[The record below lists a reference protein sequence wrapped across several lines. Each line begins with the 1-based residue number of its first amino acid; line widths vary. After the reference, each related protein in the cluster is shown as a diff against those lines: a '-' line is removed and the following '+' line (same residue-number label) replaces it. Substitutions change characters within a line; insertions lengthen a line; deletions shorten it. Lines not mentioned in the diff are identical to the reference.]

1 MIADGKIEAGWA
13 REVAMG
19 IFALIGK
26 CNPHQNSLAAHV
38 FAVACVA
45 AAIAVRLA
53 LGSFVA
59 GVVPFA
65 TLFPAIIVA
74 ALAGGTGPGLT
85 AVVTGGFAAWFFI
98 LTPAVEFNVPTA
110 SEALSLLLYAISGL
124 LILVI
129 VADRRSSEASLRRER
144 DRAKLY
150 FETAGVMLLVLGG
163 DRRVRLVNRCGA
175 EILGASADEIVG
187 KDWVD
192 AFIPARLRAT
202 AAAIFQACLE
212 GAADADASGEGIV
225 LRADGAERTIA
236 WRNKLLRDAEGRI
249 IGILSSGEDVTE
261 RRRAE
266 QALRDSEARFRVLAE
281 SMPQLVWSTL
291 PDGYCDYLSR
301 QWIEYTGVPEAEHLG
316 LGWLQAVHPDD
327 RPTIAACWNAAVR
340 GDADYDVKYRLRAGD
355 GVYRWFAARGRP
367 LHDEQGRM
375 VRWFGTCTDITEIVQ
390 AREALEERVAE
401 RTRELEEA
409 NRRLLDEA
417 TERAKAEAALAR
429 AQRLEAIG
437 QLTGGVAHDFNNLL
451 TVIVGNLDMI
461 VRTVDD
467 PDRVRRLA
475 TTALGAAERGET
487 VTRQLLAFSR
497 QQALKPE
504 VVELNG
510 LIRNF
515 EAFARRATGEAL
527 ELRLDVDKD
536 DLHCRIDPAQ
546 FETAILNLIV
556 NARDAT
562 TPGGQIAVE
571 MRGRSIERP
580 GPEEPP
586 DIAPGDYV
594 VVAVRDT
601 GCGIRPDVLPRVFDP
616 FFTTK
621 DVGKGSGL
629 GLSQVYGFV
638 RQSGGIVRIESQLG
652 AGTTVRIYL
661 PRTQTS
667 TATSDRP
674 RTPPQAPA
682 SAKGET
688 LLVVEDDP
696 EVLEIVLTMLRGLGY
711 SVLIARDGPGALD
724 VLRAPE
730 RVDLL
735 FSDVVMPR
743 GMNGAELARRARAL
757 HPGLPVLLTS
767 GYTARALSEEHGVPD
782 DFPLLPK
789 PYRVA
794 ELARALRGALAPRE
808 APAGANS
815 KAPRVLV
822 VEDDVFVRLSAVT
835 LLSECGFDVVGDAAN
850 SEAALARLAELQA
863 DAGVDVLF
871 TDIGLPG
878 MDGRALAAE
887 ARRRHPNL
895 QIVLATGYA
904 READGGDDRDIIHLG
919 KPYHRAE
926 LAWVRK
932 QLTAK
937 PAR

>member
-1 MIADGKIEAGWA
+1 
-13 REVAMG
+13 MG
-19 IFALIGK
+19 IFALIRTCKPRPG
-26 CNPHQNSLAAHV
+26 SLAAHA
-38 FAVACVA
+38 FAVACVGVGV
-45 AAIAVRLA
+45 AVRLA

-74 ALAGGTGPGLT
+74 ALAGGTGPGVT

-98 LTPAVEFNVPTA
+98 LTPAAELGVPTVA
-110 SEALSLLLYAISGL
+110 EALSLLLYAISGL

-129 VADRRSSEASLRRER
+129 VADMRLSEASLRRER

-150 FETAGVMLLVLGG
+150 FETAGVMLLVLRG
-163 DRRVRLVNRCGA
+163 DRRVRLINRCGA

-187 KDWVD
+187 KDWVA
-192 AFIPARLRAT
+192 AFIPPRLRAVAS
-202 AAAIFQACLE
+202 AAFQACLE
-212 GAADADASGEGIV
+212 GAEDAEACAEGVV

-236 WRNKLLRDAEGRI
+236 WRNKLLRDAQGRI

-291 PDGYCDYLSR
+291 PDGHCDYLSR
-301 QWIEYTGVPEAEHLG
+301 QWIEYTGAPETEHLG
-316 LGWLQAVHPDD
+316 FGWLQAVHPDD
-327 RPTIAACWNAAVR
+327 RPTIAACWDAAIR

-355 GVYRWFAARGRP
+355 GAYRWFASRGRA
-367 LHDEQGRM
+367 LHDEQGRV

-401 RTRELEEA
+401 RTRELEDV

-417 TERAKAEAALAR
+417 TERAKAEEALGRAR
-429 AQRLEAIG
+429 RLESIG

-461 VRTVDD
+461 ARAADD

-487 VTRQLLAFSR
+487 LTGQLLAFSR
-497 QQALKPE
+497 QRALKPE
-504 VVELNG
+504 LVELNG
-510 LIRNF
+510 LIHTF
-515 EAFARRATGEAL
+515 EAFARRAAGEAVD
-527 ELRLDVDKD
+527 LRLDVGRS

-546 FETAILNLIV
+546 FEAVILNLIV

-562 TPGGQIAVE
+562 GPGGRIVVE
-571 MRGRSIERP
+571 THSRSIERP

-601 GCGIRPDVLPRVFDP
+601 GSGIPADVLPRVFDP

-638 RQSGGIVRIESQLG
+638 RQSGGGVRIESQLG
-652 AGTTVRIYL
+652 VGTAVRIYL
-661 PRTQTS
+661 PRTEGS
-667 TATSDRP
+667 MATPEHRIARP
-674 RTPPQAPA
+674 DAPA
-682 SAKGET
+682 PAKGET
-688 LLVVEDDP
+688 VLVVEDDP
-696 EVLEIVLTMLRGLGY
+696 RVLEIALEMLRGLNY
-711 SVLIARDGPGALD
+711 SALVARNGPESLE
-724 VLRAPE
+724 VLRGPE

-743 GMNGAELARRARAL
+743 GMNGAELARRARTL
-757 HPGLPVLLTS
+757 RPGLPVLLTS
-767 GYTARALSEEHGVPD
+767 GYTARALSEEHGVGD
-782 DFPLLPK
+782 DFPLLLK

-794 ELARALRGALAPRE
+794 ELARALRGALARRP
-808 APAGANS
+808 APARANS

-822 VEDDVFVRLSAVT
+822 VEDDVLVRLSAVT
-835 LLSECGFDVVGDAAN
+835 LLGECGFEVVGDAAN
-850 SEAALARLAELQA
+850 SKAALARLAELQTN
-863 DAGVDVLF
+863 AGVDVLF

-878 MDGRALAAE
+878 TDGRALAAE

-895 QIVLATGYA
+895 QIVLATGYGRDA
-904 READGGDDRDIIHLG
+904 AGQDDGDVIHLG

-926 LAWVRK
+926 LARLRERVAGR
-932 QLTAK
+932 LLPVAAT
-937 PAR
+937 PSRHHFVGEN